1 MEKDLKGYAV
11 QLYNQLTITY
21 NIIDR
26 YNYDIIIPVRV
37 KVSYPKSMGY
47 FTKVFVRIEDE
58 EMLFRTQEENNAN
71 VIKVEFDLVHGKNKK
86 HDKCLRRVV
95 DDILRRLLNDNYF
108 ETFYNWLETHYD
120 LEANTSN
127 YRTSKLSEWD
137 NLLYTPL
144 ADIIMR
150 KEEDNG

>member
-26 YNYDIIIPVRV
+26 ANYDIIIPVKV
-37 KVSYPKSMGY
+37 KVSYPKRMGY
-47 FTKVFVRIEDE
+47 FTKVLVRVEDE
-58 EMLFRTQEENNAN
+58 EMLFRTQEENNAD
-71 VIKVEFDLVHGKNKK
+71 VIKIEFDLAYGKNKK

-95 DDILRRLLNDNYF
+95 NDILTRLLNDNYF
-108 ETFYNWLETHYD
+108 ETFYCWLETHYE
-120 LEANTSN
+120 LEANTSH
-127 YRTSKLSEWD
+127 YRTSKFFDWE

-150 KEEDNG
+150 KEDNNG